1 MQIKNTRE
9 RQIVAQ
15 LAKRYRKAKHEL
27 TKNLGQGAKADE
39 RLFFILT
46 ARETEAWNCYL
57 DAKKL
62 LQ

>member
-1 MQIKNTRE
+1 MQIKNTQARL
-9 RQIVAQ
+9 IVAQ
-15 LAKRYRKAKHEL
+15 IAKRYLKAKHAL
-27 TKNLGQGAKADE
+27 TKNLEQGAKADE

-62 LQ
+62 L